1 MNISVEIKA
10 PELAQAILALATSLG
25 GKLPEQAVQESSAPV
40 QQQAQH
46 QIPTQQ
52 PQYSQQP
59 AQQQTPAGVPTAPTT
74 QYQQPTQQQQP
85 VQQQTPQG
93 VPTSAPTY
101 TMDQLAVAATSLMDA
116 GKQNQLLE
124 LLASFGAQTMMQL
137 PQEQYGAFATK
148 LRELGA
154 QI

>member
-25 GKLPEQAVQESSAPV
+25 GKLPEQAP
-40 QQQAQH
+40 QH